1 MKKIIIR
8 LVGALCILAAVAMM
22 FLTTWVQIEDV
33 KRQDM
38 RQLRTQLTDDLAVA
52 EETMLACR
60 ESYKED
66 LKEYGLPTTSGKIK
80 SRFRD
85 TEALIKEL
93 VNTDISFHEVLWI
106 TKEVPTY
113 IKDTEALLELPE
125 LAEMLIRTDK
135 SAEFMIDVE
144 SVEETIE
151 AVADFKAIFVIVFY
165 FFVLLIALAVVSAVT
180 HMLNKGRWVKYI
192 FLVLLAAIVAGVC
205 VGIPVVSEMILSE
218 VYLTSALE
226 GMSLRVTIMP
236 YLTVALMLI
245 PVVLDIIFER
255 KRKKAEA

>member
-8 LVGALCILAAVAMM
+8 LVGALCILATVAMM

-33 KRQDM
+33 KRQDL
-38 RQLRTQLTDDLAVA
+38 RQLRTQFTEDLAVA
-52 EETMLACR
+52 EETMQACR
-60 ESYKED
+60 EVYKED
-66 LKEYGLPTTSGKIK
+66 LREYGLPTTSSKIK

-93 VNTDISFHEVLWI
+93 VNPDISFNEVLWI
-106 TKEVPTY
+106 TKEIPAY
-113 IKDTEALLELPE
+113 IKDTEALLEIPE

-151 AVADFKAIFVIVFY
+151 AVAPFRVLFIIAFYIFI
-165 FFVLLIALAVVSAVT
+165 LLIALACLSAIT

-205 VGIPVVSEMILSE
+205 VGIPVVSKDVLGEA
-218 VYLTSALE
+218 YLISALAD
-226 GMSLRVTIMP
+226 MSLRVTIMP
-236 YLTVALMLI
+236 YLTLALMLV

-255 KRKKAEA
+255 KTKKAEA